1 MGLPAFNPPRFLNL
15 FARQQ
20 RSVILRLSDEGSRS
34 KVPTPVGKDLNR
46 SPIQSARGSH
56 PALFPILSSLEHD
69 NLLRA
74 QRPSPPPP
82 LTPFPSA
89 CYPSSAQPRPR

>member
-34 KVPTPVGKDLNR
+34 KIPTPVGKDLNR
-46 SPIQSARGSH
+46 SPIQSAKCSH
-56 PALFPILSSLEHD
+56 PALFPILSSPEPD
-69 NLLRA
+69 KLLRPP
-74 QRPSPPPP
+74 RPPPPPP
-82 LTPFPSA
+82 LTPFPSV
-89 CYPSSAQPRPR
+89 CYPLSAQPRAR